1 MLKSGKVC
9 GFRFNT
15 LSAICRE
22 PDCKLGDP
30 L

>member
-1 MLKSGKVC
+1 MC